1 MKKVNNKLV
10 SKMKSVLVD
19 GMMSFGKLEE
29 SGLHTA
35 DFQTYEE
42 APIEPFSGRCKVQ
55 TMRGGNV
62 YITECPKRTK
72 NKPMFR
78 QDHSSFSLGR
88 NGRYYFLFWMSQDE
102 LAKLPGALVREAN
115 EAAAKVSGLFYKGK
129 NDLSDNLC

>member
-1 MKKVNNKLV
+1 
-10 SKMKSVLVD
+10 MKSVLVD

-29 SGLHTA
+29 NGLHTA

-88 NGRYYFLFWMSQDE
+88 NGRYYFLFWMTEGE
-102 LAKLPGALVREAN
+102 LANLPGTLVREAN

-129 NDLSDNLC
+129 KGLALALLQSVATKRKG